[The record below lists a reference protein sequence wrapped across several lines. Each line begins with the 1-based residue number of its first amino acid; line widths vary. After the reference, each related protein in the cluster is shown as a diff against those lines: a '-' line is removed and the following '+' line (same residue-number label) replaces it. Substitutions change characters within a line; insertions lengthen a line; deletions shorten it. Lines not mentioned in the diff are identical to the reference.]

1 VQGTHLGVDY
11 RRKEEEVKVK
21 DLIAQLENHDPEAD
35 IVLKEN
41 DGRNVVH
48 HRQIRAYFWDSRVQ
62 VDGYDPELEE

>member
-1 VQGTHLGVDY
+1 MQGTHLSLDQS
-11 RRKEEEVKVK
+11 RKEEEVKVK

-48 HRQIRAYFWDSRVQ
+48 HRNIRAYYWNNRVQ
-62 VDGYDPELEE
+62 IDGYDPEA

>member
-1 VQGTHLGVDY
+1 MQGTHLSLDY

-48 HRQIRAYFWDSRVQ
+48 HRRIRAYFWEGRVQ
-62 VDGYDPELEE
+62 IDGYDPEA

>member
-1 VQGTHLGVDY
+1 MQGTHLSLDPSG
-11 RRKEEEVKVK
+11 KEEEVKVK

-48 HRQIRAYFWDSRVQ
+48 HRQIRAYIWDSRVQ
-62 VDGYDPELEE
+62 VDGYDPQPEE

>member
-1 VQGTHLGVDY
+1 
-11 RRKEEEVKVK
+11 VKVK

-62 VDGYDPELEE
+62 VDGYDPEPEE